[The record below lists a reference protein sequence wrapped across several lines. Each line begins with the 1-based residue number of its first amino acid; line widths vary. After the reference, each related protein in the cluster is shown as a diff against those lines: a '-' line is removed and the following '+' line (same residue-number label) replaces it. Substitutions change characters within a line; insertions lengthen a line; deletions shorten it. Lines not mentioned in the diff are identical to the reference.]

1 MSAISAIADLW
12 MEGTLRTLDA
22 LRTGFGTPAE
32 DPPGATPFTVIYEGG
47 KVSLRHYEARGA
59 AQRTPV
65 LLIYSLIK
73 RPFILD
79 LQSGR
84 SVIENLTG
92 QGFEVYL
99 IDWIP
104 PGRGDTG
111 HGFNEYVNEDI
122 ANAVR
127 AVQIHRGV
135 ERVSLVGYCFGGL
148 LALLYSALHP
158 ENVKNLVTLTLP
170 LDMSVRE
177 LPIDYLSRMLGERA
191 AEMLVE
197 SYGNVPPWMMFS
209 FFNTLAPTHHM
220 LDKFVGAYR
229 SSERKGYLDT
239 FRLFERWLHSDVPFA
254 GKIFLETNNDLGI
267 HNALIKGEMVIG
279 SAKVDLKRVVSSTL
293 NVIGDRDDIVHPK
306 SSESLPK
313 LIASTDK
320 LNLHHPTGHMGAA
333 VSADAHKRL
342 WPAIGKWLKE
352 RDA

>member
-1 MSAISAIADLW
+1 MSAISSIAGLW

-32 DPPGATPFTVIYEGG
+32 DPPAATPYSVIYEGG
-47 KVSLRHYEARGA
+47 KVRLRHYEARGA
-59 AQRTPV
+59 AQRTPI

-79 LQSGR
+79 LQPGR
-84 SVIENLTG
+84 SVVENLTG
-92 QGFEVYL
+92 QGFDVYM

-104 PGRGDTG
+104 PAPADSGRGFDA
-111 HGFNEYVNEDI
+111 YVNEDVG
-122 ANAVR
+122 NAVR

-135 ERVSLVGYCFGGL
+135 EQVSLVGYCFGGL
-148 LALLYSALHP
+148 LALLYTALHP
-158 ENVKNLVTLTLP
+158 NNVKNLVTLTLP
-170 LDMSVRE
+170 LDMSVRQ
-177 LPIDYLSRMLGERA
+177 LPIDYMSRMLGERT

-197 SYGNVPPWMMFS
+197 TYGNVPPWMMFS
-209 FFNTLAPTHHM
+209 FFNTLAPTHHA

-229 SSERKGYLDT
+229 SSSRNGYMDT

-267 HNALIKGEMVIG
+267 RNALMKGEMVIG
-279 SAKVDLKRVVSSTL
+279 AEKVDLQRVECPTL
-293 NVIGDRDDIVHPK
+293 NVIGDLDDIVHPK
-306 SSESLPK
+306 SSAPLPEM
-313 LIASTDK
+313 IGSTDK

-333 VSADAHKRL
+333 VSGDAHKRL
-342 WPAIGKWLKE
+342 WPQVGKWLKE